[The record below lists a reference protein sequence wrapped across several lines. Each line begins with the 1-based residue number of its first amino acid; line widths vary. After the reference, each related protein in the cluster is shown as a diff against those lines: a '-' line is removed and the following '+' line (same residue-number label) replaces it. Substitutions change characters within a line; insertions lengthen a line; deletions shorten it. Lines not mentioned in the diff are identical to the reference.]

1 MTYLNQSNAS
11 AYLTHNASFIA
22 GLPPSEA
29 VSLPIAQ
36 VLYILEKK
44 LSIHYY
50 EVFNPENTV
59 ASPLKRP
66 NTEGSLLT
74 EQNGDWL
81 RSANMVGVNVRTI
94 GSFWNVV
101 KYAMTLPK
109 AQNVVHLLPIWEPGV
124 VASLYGIA
132 SWNIN
137 SEFFSDELYNAM
149 PHLDTVEKQLKV
161 VTNALHALGKTVGM
175 DVIPHTDR
183 FSEQVLANPRL
194 FEWLQRVDKQ
204 IIRHENDLHL
214 VVEETIFNYLINRYP
229 HLMPKT
235 CQAFFSDAFGET
247 NRLKVMFG
255 ENWEYGRRLLRRE
268 ALIQWLYEHH
278 FETVPATMGPPYRG
292 LKVSDTEGSLTVD
305 ERGRVWRDFDITK
318 PQEFSRVFG
327 PLTRYKLYENL
338 DDNADWQID
347 FSKPRPEAYLYVAR
361 HFAAVQRTYNFDFMR
376 GDMAH
381 VQMQAAGVPAVAD
394 DYYDVLRFIKNY
406 IRRENKV
413 PYFANFAETF
423 LAPPNVMAYGDEID
437 HLERSEAEATLGD
450 LQSMVV
456 GSERFMHEFG
466 RYVNILHNR
475 SVAPAFTIMTADKD
489 DPRFDEFYLR
499 GNEARLFI
507 GLFLTEMPSY
517 MGLGFE
523 QRDPHPMP
531 FPNEFYTK
539 LYVFQLEKGKNATT
553 SVYKWGNNFPLFERI
568 NRIRAFSESLFDSIQ
583 NVEVQWLILP
593 NADNMN
599 CVIAWAIADFLF
611 VVNLDTINDVKNIKI
626 GTPQYM
632 ALHDIPNIG
641 KSDFGAFKLQ
651 FSTFEETENEH
662 KLLKSIKNQII
673 LPELKAGE
681 GRVYKF

>member
-1 MTYLNQSNAS
+1 MTHLNQANVS
-11 AYLTHNASFIA
+11 AYLTQNASFIA
-22 GLPPSEA
+22 GVPPSEV
-29 VSLPIAQ
+29 VSMSTSS
-36 VLYILEKK
+36 VLYILKKK
-44 LSIHYY
+44 LGDQYNA
-50 EVFNPENTV
+50 VFNPENTIV
-59 ASPLKRP
+59 SPLAFRNSE
-66 NTEGSLLT
+66 NTEGG
-74 EQNGDWL
+74 QWL

-124 VASLYGIA
+124 VASLYGVA

-137 SEFFSDELYNAM
+137 SEFFSDELYATM
-149 PHLDTVEKQLKV
+149 PHLDSVEKQLKV
-161 VTNALHALGKTVGM
+161 VTNALHALGKIVGM

-194 FEWLQRVDKQ
+194 FEWLQRVDDK

-214 VVEETIFNYLINRYP
+214 VVEATIFNYLINRYP
-229 HLMPKT
+229 HLMPRT
-235 CQAFFSDAFGET
+235 CNEFFSEKFGEIR
-247 NRLKVMFG
+247 RLQIMFG
-255 ENWEYGRRLLRRE
+255 DTWEYGRRLLRRE

-292 LKVSDTEGSLTVD
+292 LKVSNIEEARTVD
-305 ERGRVWRDFDITK
+305 ERGRVWRDFEITK
-318 PQEFSRVFG
+318 PVEFSRVFG

-347 FSKPRPEAYLYVAR
+347 FSKPRVEAYEYAAR
-361 HFAAVQRTYNFDFMR
+361 HFVAVQRQYNFDFMR

-381 VQMQAAGVPAVAD
+381 VQMQAAGVPAIAD
-394 DYYDVLRFIKNY
+394 EYYDILRFIKNY

-423 LAPPNVMAYGDEID
+423 LAPPNTMAYGDEIE

-466 RYVNILHNR
+466 RYITILHNR

-489 DPRFDEFYLR
+489 DPRFDAFYLR

-507 GLFLTEMPSY
+507 GLFFTEMPSY

-523 QRDPHPMP
+523 LRDPHPTP

-539 LYVFQLEKGKNATT
+539 LYVFQLEKGKNATHGA
-553 SVYKWGNNFPLFERI
+553 YQWGNNLSLFERL
-568 NRIRAFSESLFDSIQ
+568 NRIRAFSDEIFDSIQ
-583 NVEVQWLILP
+583 NVDVQWLILP
-593 NADNMN
+593 NANNFN
-599 CVIAWAIADFLF
+599 CVIAWSIADFLF
-611 VVNLDTINDVKNIKI
+611 IVNLDTINVVKNIKI

-632 ALHDIPNIG
+632 AANDIPNIG
-641 KSDFGAFKLQ
+641 KGDFKALKLQ
-651 FSTFEETENEH
+651 FTTFEETENEY
-662 KLLKSIKNQII
+662 KSLELIKNQII

-681 GRVYKF
+681 GRVYKK

>member
-1 MTYLNQSNAS
+1 MTHLNQSNVS
-11 AYLTHNASFIA
+11 AYLTQNASFIA
-22 GLPPSEA
+22 GVPPSEV
-29 VSLPIAQ
+29 VSMSTSS
-36 VLYILEKK
+36 VLYILKKK
-44 LSIHYY
+44 LGDQYGV
-50 EVFNPENTV
+50 VFNSENTFQ
-59 ASPLKRP
+59 SSLKTQ
-66 NTEGSLLT
+66 NTEG
-74 EQNGDWL
+74 GAWL
-81 RSANMVGVNVRTI
+81 RSTNMVGVNVRTI

-124 VASLYGIA
+124 VASLYGVA

-137 SEFFSDELYNAM
+137 SEFFSDELYAAM
-149 PHLDTVEKQLKV
+149 PHLDSVEKQLKV
-161 VTNALHALGKTVGM
+161 VMNVLHALGKIVGM

-194 FEWLQRVDKQ
+194 FEWLQRVDDK
-204 IIRHENDLHL
+204 IVRHENDLHL

-229 HLMPKT
+229 HLMPRT
-235 CQAFFSDAFGET
+235 CTEFFSEKFGET
-247 NRLKVMFG
+247 RRLQVMFG
-255 ENWEYGRRLLRRE
+255 ETWEYERRLLRRE
-268 ALIQWLYEHH
+268 VLIQWLYEHH

-292 LKVSDTEGSLTVD
+292 LKVSNTEGARTVD
-305 ERGRVWRDFDITK
+305 ERGRIWRDFEITK
-318 PQEFSRVFG
+318 PLEFSRVFG
-327 PLTRYKLYENL
+327 PLTRYKLYENFN
-338 DDNADWQID
+338 DNADWQID
-347 FSKPRPEAYLYVAR
+347 FSKPRVEAYEYAAR
-361 HFAAVQRTYNFDFMR
+361 HFAAVQSEYNFDFMR

-381 VQMQAAGVPAVAD
+381 VQMQAAGVPAVED
-394 DYYDVLRFIKNY
+394 DYYDILRFIKNY

-423 LAPPNVMAYGDEID
+423 LAPPNVMAYGDEIE
-437 HLERSEAEATLGD
+437 HLERTKAEATLGD

-523 QRDPHPMP
+523 LRDPHPMP

-553 SVYKWGNNFPLFERI
+553 GNYQWGNNLLLFERL
-568 NRIRAFSESLFDSIQ
+568 NRIRQFSDVIFNDLQ

-593 NADNMN
+593 NAAKSKNI
-599 CVIAWAIADFLF
+599 IAWSIGSFLF
-611 VVNLDTINDVKNIKI
+611 VVNLDTINAVENIKI

-632 ALHDIPNIG
+632 AANDIPNIG
-641 KSDFGAFKLQ
+641 EADFKAFKLQ
-651 FSTFEETENEH
+651 FSTFEETENDYKTIELIN
-662 KLLKSIKNQII
+662 KQII

-681 GRVYKF
+681 GRVYHGL

>member
-1 MTYLNQSNAS
+1 MTHLNQSNVS
-11 AYLTHNASFIA
+11 AFLTNNASFIA
-22 GLPPSEA
+22 GCPPSEA
-29 VSLPIAQ
+29 VSMPTSQ
-36 VLYILEKK
+36 VIYILQKK
-44 LSIHYY
+44 LGVH
-50 EVFNPENTV
+50 FNAAFDTENTV
-59 ASPLKRP
+59 ASPLNQQ
-66 NTEGSLLT
+66 NTE
-74 EQNGDWL
+74 ECAWL
-81 RSANMVGVNVRTI
+81 RSANMVGINVRTI

-101 KYAMTLPK
+101 KYALTLPK

-124 VASLYGIA
+124 VASLYGVA

-137 SEFFSDELYNAM
+137 AEFFSDELYHAM

-161 VTNALHALGKTVGM
+161 TTNVLHALGKIVGM

-194 FEWLQRVDKQ
+194 FEWLQRIDMQ
-204 IIRHENDLHL
+204 IVRHENDLHL
-214 VVEETIFNYLINRYP
+214 VVEEVIFNYLINRYP

-235 CQAFFSDAFGET
+235 SAEFFSEKFGET
-247 NRLKVMFG
+247 RRLTVMFG
-255 ENWEYGRRLLRRE
+255 APSEYGRRLLQRE

-278 FETVPATMGPPYRG
+278 FETVPATMAPPYRG
-292 LKVSDTEGSLTVD
+292 LKVSDTEGSLTID
-305 ERGRVWRDFDITK
+305 ERGRIWRDFEITK

-338 DDNADWQID
+338 NDNADWQID
-347 FSKPRPEAYLYVAR
+347 FSKPRPEAYQYAAR
-361 HFAAVQRTYNFDFMR
+361 HYAEIQKIYNFDFMR

-394 DYYDVLRFIKNY
+394 EYYDILRYIKNY
-406 IRRENKV
+406 IRHENKV

-423 LAPPNVMAYGDEID
+423 LAPPNVMAFGDEIE

-456 GSERFMHEFG
+456 GSERFMHEFE

-489 DPRFDEFYLR
+489 DPRFDVFYLR
-499 GNEARLFI
+499 GNEARFFI

-523 QRDPHPMP
+523 QRDPHPTA

-539 LYVFQLEKGKNATT
+539 LYVFHLDKGKNSTKGA
-553 SVYKWGNNFPLFERI
+553 YKWGNNLSLFERLD
-568 NRIRAFSESLFDSIQ
+568 RIRRYSDEIYYSIQ
-583 NVEVQWLILP
+583 NIEVQWLILP
-593 NADNMN
+593 NAANSKN
-599 CVIAWAIADFLF
+599 IIAWSIADFLF
-611 VVNLDTINDVKNIKI
+611 VVNLDTLNAVENIKI
-626 GTPQYM
+626 GTPQY
-632 ALHDIPNIG
+632 
-641 KSDFGAFKLQ
+641 KSDFGALKLQ
-651 FSTFEETENEH
+651 FSTFEETENEFPIVEI
-662 KLLKSIKNQII
+662 IKNHII

>member
-1 MTYLNQSNAS
+1 MTFLNQSNVS
-11 AYLTHNASFIA
+11 AYLTNNTSFIA
-22 GLPPSEA
+22 NVPPSEA
-29 VSLPIAQ
+29 VSMPTSAA
-36 VLYILEKK
+36 LYILQKK
-44 LSIHYY
+44 LGDQYNA
-50 EVFNPENTV
+50 VFNPEITIN
-59 ASPLKRP
+59 SPQKP
-66 NTEGSLLT
+66 IYTEGSLLA

-124 VASLYGIA
+124 VASLYGMA

-137 SEFFSDELYNAM
+137 SEFFSSELYAAM

-161 VTNALHALGKTVGM
+161 VINALHALGKSVGM

-194 FEWLQRVDKQ
+194 FEWLQRIDKQ
-204 IIRHENDLHL
+204 IVRHENDLHL
-214 VVEETIFNYLINRYP
+214 IVEETIFNYLINRYP

-235 CQAFFSDAFGET
+235 CTAFFSDEFGET
-247 NRLKVMFG
+247 NRLKIMFG
-255 ENWEYGRRLLRRE
+255 EIWEYGRRLLRRE

-278 FETVPATMGPPYRG
+278 FETVPATMAPPYRG

-305 ERGRVWRDFDITK
+305 ERGRIWRDFEITK
-318 PQEFSRVFG
+318 PQQFSRVFG
-327 PLTRYKLYENL
+327 PLTRYKLYENH
-338 DDNADWQID
+338 DDNADWHID
-347 FSKPRPEAYLYVAR
+347 FSKPRSEAYIYVAR

-394 DYYDVLRFIKNY
+394 EFYDVLRFIKNY
-406 IRRENKV
+406 ICRENGV

-423 LAPPNVMAYGDEID
+423 LAPPNVMAFGDEIE

-450 LQSMVV
+450 LQSMII
-456 GSERFMHEFG
+456 GSERFTHEFG

-475 SVAPAFTIMTADKD
+475 SVAPAFTMMTADKD
-489 DPRFDEFYLR
+489 DPRFDAFYLR

-523 QRDPHPMP
+523 QRDPHPTP

-539 LYVFQLEKGKNATT
+539 LYVFQLDKGHNATKGA
-553 SVYKWGNNFPLFERI
+553 YKWGNNLALFERI
-568 NRIRAFSESLFDSIQ
+568 NRIRQYSEEILDSIQ
-583 NVEVQWLILP
+583 NIENQWLILP
-593 NADNMN
+593 NVENPN
-599 CVIAWAIADFLF
+599 SVIAWSIADFLF
-611 VVNLDTINDVKNIKI
+611 VVNLDTINIAKNIKI
-626 GTPQYM
+626 GTPQYR
-632 ALHDIPNIG
+632 A
-641 KSDFGAFKLQ
+641 DFGTLKLQ
-651 FSTFEETENEH
+651 FSTFEETENDH
-662 KLLKSIKNQII
+662 KTVESIKNQVII
-673 LPELKAGE
+673 PELKAGE